1 MSKRKTV
8 RKDLSPM
15 LIPPAVDVDLI
26 RQERNILTLGLF
38 AATSEKQTLRR
49 IERDDVRDGHTVRT
63 VTEFRAPPEYGLP
76 TIYDYDKFIAL
87 MKIAYENRDE
97 NNKIVNPVRFSGY
110 QFIKVLDQERNA
122 DRYEDINRWGQK
134 MTDLTIMSKESVF
147 LTSKR
152 KFATD
157 TFHLF
162 ARFKGTGFTNQDGTN
177 ERHEKF
183 EVELSQWVLDNINNR
198 FVVLLDLET
207 YKQLSRPISKALH
220 SYITNTFAASGGR
233 PIEKDYLDLCNE
245 LGTKSYPHLSRIKQA
260 LGPAFDELMSI
271 GYISKWGV
279 FPRIAK
285 KGYKVRME
293 IGPALADF
301 LRRFSSSRKALSEK
315 AADDRVLDAAQ
326 QDALQSL
333 LDHGVVPDR
342 ARELVQTYGSD
353 RVLDVVDFQANQ
365 ATANKRIQNL
375 AGLIIFSLTNSLPIP
390 VNFTSRRLRQEAQ
403 IKAHAADQRRQR
415 EAEVRIAYE
424 EAKEAALEKAFTQRF
439 SPSELQAQI
448 QATVASRGSDDLF
461 KRVTPDQKQV
471 LALQL
476 IKKEV
481 RDELEFPEFEEWADS
496 QSQGN
501 LF

>member
-1 MSKRKTV
+1 
-8 RKDLSPM
+8 
-15 LIPPAVDVDLI
+15 
-26 RQERNILTLGLF
+26 
-38 AATSEKQTLRR
+38 
-49 IERDDVRDGHTVRT
+49 
-63 VTEFRAPPEYGLP
+63 
-76 TIYDYDKFIAL
+76 
-87 MKIAYENRDE
+87 
-97 NNKIVNPVRFSGY
+97 
-110 QFIKVLDQERNA
+110 
-122 DRYEDINRWGQK
+122 
-134 MTDLTIMSKESVF
+134 
-147 LTSKR
+147 
-152 KFATD
+152 
-157 TFHLF
+157 
-162 ARFKGTGFTNQDGTN
+162 
-177 ERHEKF
+177 
-183 EVELSQWVLDNINNR
+183 
-198 FVVLLDLET
+198 
-207 YKQLSRPISKALH
+207 
-220 SYITNTFAASGGR
+220 
-233 PIEKDYLDLCNE
+233 
-245 LGTKSYPHLSRIKQA
+245 
-260 LGPAFDELMSI
+260 MSI

-365 ATANKRIQNL
+365 ATTNKRIQNL